1 MTKVI
6 IQPTDQLIR
15 ERVISEVDKTISV
28 FAGAGTG
35 KTTLLTQRY
44 LSLLQQKQ
52 VSPKQIVAI
61 TFTIKAAAELRERI
75 LQGLQRENM
84 QHLTAAVETS
94 PIGTIH
100 SFCANVLRQ
109 FALEAN
115 LDPQFTVIS
124 ELEHRTF
131 LNEVFQSWFT
141 QSLSKYAHIF
151 KKTRSAEISF
161 IKIRQLAS
169 KLYDYRDLLSRISI
183 EPEVTKPEE
192 LQSLATEVKELY
204 QFAMETCKDQ
214 EDKGFATIHHFNQT
228 LMSLESEPPED
239 KIEALIREDL
249 PKAPG
254 VQKNWN
260 TANDCKDFKA
270 KYEMMRENLIK
281 IQRAYAKNLFL
292 DLTTWVKGYV
302 VQVEQEKQNR
312 SLLDFAD
319 LLLMT
324 RDLLQNNTS
333 VREQLQEQFQYF
345 LIDEFQDTDPMQA
358 EIFWTLAR
366 DEKKFDPKKSWND
379 QPLITGKLFT
389 VGDLNQSIYR
399 FRDASIE
406 TYQKAIESIQ
416 TQGELLDILHNFRS
430 HPRIIK
436 TVNDF
441 FTKILPD
448 HFKPLL
454 THDIFISE
462 PAVHMLEMNEEAG
475 RKDESRAKE
484 AHCISA
490 HIRHLIDSKRQIQDP
505 RTKIERALQYKDIAM
520 LFPAIKTSLGIY
532 QSAFREHGI
541 PFVAYKAGSFFETP
555 EVHSV
560 VVTLAALLYPFDK
573 LAVPAALSSA
583 WFGASLDDLAVIK
596 SQFKTFDYRE
606 MDLTNV
612 PDPGHANRQLKI
624 LQDLHKNI
632 LTMTPIQFVDAFME
646 QTNAMK
652 HAELHVNASQVKENL
667 RKLSWL
673 AHDFEATHS
682 QNINE
687 FYQWIS
693 HLAEQSRDTTEA
705 TPSAETNAVQM
716 MTIHTSKGLEFP
728 VVFLANFV
736 SKIQETSAVYANRFD
751 QKLEIRIGDRDTLFK
766 TEGFDE
772 LAEREKALAMDEKR
786 RLLYVAM
793 TRARDIIVVP
803 SSIEADGYQTLLEP
817 LMDQAHT
824 FKAYDYSKSDIS
836 KQEPF
841 ESQPKMSR
849 ILDIEFLNKIPK
861 GYTRTTATEE
871 KGESLTTSKNK
882 YAFIQR
888 PKLGIAFHAYV
899 ERSSKPKVQEALI
912 QQIVTEHGIEN
923 QKDELTKLVT
933 TYLNSDL
940 YHRMQKSKQVL
951 KEIPFSYFQDGILY
965 EGYID
970 LMFEEQNGWTIVDL
984 KTDQITESQLE
995 ERTKFYSKQ
1004 LSIYETAMKQVDIK
1018 IKDKILY
1025 FARLD
1030 KIVSL

>member
-1 MTKVI
+1 V
-6 IQPTDQLIR
+6 IQPADQTTR
-15 ERVISEVDKTISV
+15 DRVIQEVDRTISV

-35 KTTLLTQRY
+35 KTTLLTKRY
-44 LSLLQQKQ
+44 LSLLQQKK

-75 LQGLQRENM
+75 LQGLQDNNM
-84 QHLTAAVETS
+84 THLTAAVETS

-100 SFCANVLRQ
+100 AFCANILRQ

-115 LDPQFTVIS
+115 LDPQFAVIS

-141 QSLSKYAHIF
+141 QSLSTHAPTF

-161 IKIRQLAS
+161 TKIRQLAS
-169 KLYDYRDLLSRISI
+169 KLYDYRDLLPYISI
-183 EPEVTKPEE
+183 ERKVTKPEE
-192 LQSLATEVKELY
+192 LAALVSDVKELY
-204 QFAMETCKDQ
+204 QFAMQKCKDQ

-228 LMSLESEPPED
+228 LMSLEGETLDS
-239 KIEALIREDL
+239 KIEFLMREDL

-270 KYEMMRENLIK
+270 KYEMMRENLVN
-281 IQRAYAKNLFL
+281 IQRTYAKNLFSEL
-292 DLTTWVKGYV
+292 VEWVKGYV
-302 VQVEQEKQNR
+302 EQVEREKQNR

-324 RDLLQNNTS
+324 RDLLRNNAS

-358 EIFWTLAR
+358 EVFWTLAR
-366 DEKKFDPKKSWND
+366 DEKKYNKSKSWHE
-379 QPLITGKLFT
+379 QPLVEGKLFT

-399 FRDASIE
+399 FRDASVE

-436 TVNDF
+436 TVNEF
-441 FTKILPD
+441 FTQILPD
-448 HFKPLL
+448 QFKPLL
-454 THDIFISE
+454 THETLVTE
-462 PAVHMLEMNEEAG
+462 PAVHMLEMNEEVG
-475 RKDESRAKE
+475 RKDESRALE
-484 AHCISA
+484 AHCIAA
-490 HIRHLIDSKRQIQDP
+490 HIRHLIDSKKQIQDP
-505 RTKIERALQYKDIAM
+505 KSKIERVLQYKDIAM

-573 LAVPAALSSA
+573 LAVPAALSST
-583 WFGASLDDLAVIK
+583 WFGASLDDLAAIK
-596 SQFKTFDYRE
+596 TQFKTFDYRW
-606 MDLTNV
+606 MDLSNV
-612 PDPGHANRQLKI
+612 SDPRHRPLEI
-624 LQDLHKNI
+624 LQTLHKNI
-632 LTMTPIQFVDAFME
+632 LTMTPIQFVDAFMA

-652 HAELHVNASQVKENL
+652 HAEMQINASQVKENL

-673 AHDFEATHS
+673 AHDFETTHS
-682 QNINE
+682 QNIGE
-687 FYQWIS
+687 FYEWIS
-693 HLAEQSRDTTEA
+693 HLSEQSRDTTEA
-705 TPSAETNAVQM
+705 TPSDETNAVQM

-736 SKIQETSAVYANRFD
+736 SKIQETSPIYANRFD
-751 QKLEIRIGDRDTLFK
+751 QKLEIRIGDKDTLFK
-766 TEGFDE
+766 TEGFE
-772 LAEREKALAMDEKR
+772 TLAEKEKALMMEEKK

-793 TRARDIIVVP
+793 TRARDVIVIP
-803 SSIEADGYQTLLEP
+803 SSLEAEGYQELLEP
-817 LMDQAHT
+817 LMDQVHQ
-824 FKAYDYSKSDIS
+824 FKSFDYTKSNLT
-836 KQEPF
+836 KQNTKPTEIP
-841 ESQPKMSR
+841 MSR
-849 ILDIEFLNKIPK
+849 ILDIEFLKQIPK
-861 GYTRTTATEE
+861 GYARTTATEE
-871 KGESLTTSKNK
+871 KGQSLTTSQNK
-882 YAFIQR
+882 YPFIQR

-899 ERSSKPKVQEALI
+899 ERSSKPTVQETLI

-940 YHRMQKSKQVL
+940 FKRIQKSKQILNEV
-951 KEIPFSYFQDGILY
+951 PFSYFQDGILY
-965 EGYID
+965 EGYVD
-970 LMFEEQNGWTIVDL
+970 LMFEEQEGFVIVDL
-984 KTDQITESQLE
+984 KTDNIKESEIASRSDLYRDQLD
-995 ERTKFYSKQ
+995 
-1004 LSIYETAMKQVDIK
+1004 IYAYALKQVGVK
-1018 IKDKILY
+1018 VKDKVLY
-1025 FARLD
+1025 FVRLD
-1030 KIVSL
+1030 KGVVVKL